1 MAGNMEESKTQ
12 VMMMQNTTSNAAN
25 GTKSKAVK
33 SSKKKHKK
41 KKWPIVLGIVL
52 AVIVGLCVW
61 AVKAVEK
68 AVSEMGAVVST
79 ATVTRG
85 DLQEHISAGGTVR
98 SEEVLTVFAPVSGK
112 VETVNVAAGDEV
124 EAGMSLV
131 TYDMESFDRSLQQ
144 AALQLEKTN
153 AGLDNLF
160 QKDRDS
166 QAKLNEATVN
176 LEVLNQQIKDNKNY
190 LETLQDALVGYQRD
204 TGNALAVEALN
215 LQAQLNGLAI
225 GSDEYKQVSAALAR
239 NTYEQQNV
247 GSHEEVL
254 ELQKKIADVQ
264 ELIVGYEEYKAR
276 MESQRNSS
284 EATVMNSYDKTQYD
298 VDSQLALMSYQ
309 AAEADYNDAFY
320 GITADFKGIVTEC
333 SAVPGAMV
341 SEGTKLI
348 TLENI
353 EKLKV
358 TFQASKYD
366 IEKLSLGQK
375 VEVTIS
381 GRVYEGEISRINR
394 MATRNE
400 TNTPVVGVEAHILN
414 PDENIILGL
423 DAKLTIYTNKSEN
436 VLMVPVEAVNGD
448 KDGDFLYVVENGFIA
463 KKSVVCGI
471 TTDNYIEI
479 KEGID
484 ENAEIVLNSYTA
496 LEEGMMATV
505 IPPIDMPQN
514 LVQ

>member
-1 MAGNMEESKTQ
+1 MAGSMEENKK
-12 VMMMQNTTSNAAN
+12 QN
-25 GTKSKAVK
+25 
-33 SSKKKHKK
+33 KKRKK
-41 KKWPIVLGIVL
+41 RKWPIVLVIIL
-52 AVIVGLCVW
+52 AVIIGLCVW

-68 AVSEMGAVVST
+68 AMSEMGAVVTT

-98 SEEVLTVFAPVSGK
+98 SEEVLAVFAPVTGK
-112 VETVNVAAGDEV
+112 VEAVNMAAGDAV
-124 EAGMSLV
+124 EAGMSLI

-144 AALQLEKTN
+144 AALQLEKSN

-160 QKDRDS
+160 QKDRDN
-166 QAKLNEATVN
+166 QAKLSEATVN

-190 LETLQDALVGYQRD
+190 LENLQNALAKYQRD
-204 TGNALAVEALN
+204 TTNALAEEALN
-215 LQAQLNGLAI
+215 LQAQLNSLVI
-225 GSDEYKQVSAALAR
+225 GSEGYKQVSAALAR
-239 NTYEQQNV
+239 NSYEQQSV
-247 GSHEEVL
+247 SSHEEVL
-254 ELQKKIADVQ
+254 ELQEKIADVQ

-284 EATVMNSYDKTQYD
+284 EATVMNSYDKAQYD

-320 GITADFKGIVTEC
+320 GITADFKGIITEC
-333 SAVPGAMV
+333 NIVPGAMV
-341 SEGTKLI
+341 SEGTKLF

-381 GRVYEGEISRINR
+381 GRVYDGEISRINR
-394 MATRNE
+394 MATKNE
-400 TNTPVVGVEAHILN
+400 TNTPVVGVEVHIVN
-414 PDENIILGL
+414 PDESIILGL
-423 DAKLTIYTNKSEN
+423 DAKLTIYTHKAEN

-448 KDGDFLYVVENGFIA
+448 KDGDFLYVVENGFIV
-463 KKSVVCGI
+463 KKPVICGI

-484 ENAEIVLNSYTA
+484 ENAEIVLNAYTA
-496 LEEGMMATV
+496 LEEGMAATV

-514 LVQ
+514 LIQ